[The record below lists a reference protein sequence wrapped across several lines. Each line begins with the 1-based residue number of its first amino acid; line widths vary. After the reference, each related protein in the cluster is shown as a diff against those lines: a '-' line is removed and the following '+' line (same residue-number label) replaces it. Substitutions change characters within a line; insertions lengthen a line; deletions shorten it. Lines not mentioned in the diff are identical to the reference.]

1 DTHSVTAVAPSAGA
15 LGALAASVT
24 TDDSH
29 TSGTGGVITW
39 NYAVADSALQYLAQG
54 QSKVETFTISLFDGT
69 STVTKD
75 VTVTITGTNDNAVI
89 TVAAGDS
96 ASGAV
101 TEDAH
106 PLTETASGTLSFS
119 DVDLQD
125 THSVTGVA
133 PSAGAL
139 GTLTASVT
147 TDDSHT
153 TGTGGVITWNYS
165 VADNAIQYL
174 AQGQTKVET
183 FTISLSDGTS
193 TVTKDVT
200 VTITGTNDA
209 PDIHLVTTD
218 SAATTL
224 TETNAGLSSSGT
236 LTVNDPDVSDTV
248 SSSVTTVVASGTT
261 TGLGLTNAQLL
272 AMLGVSPTSGLAA
285 DPADTHNLTWN
296 FNSGTQAFDYLAAGQ
311 SLVLT
316 YTVQSTDSSASPL
329 SDTQTV
335 TVTINGTNDA
345 PDIHLVATGTADS
358 ATATLNETNVGLT
371 TNGTLTVT
379 DADLSDTVSSTVTT
393 VV

>member
-39 NYAVADSALQYLAQG
+39 NYAVADSAIQYLAQG
-54 QSKVETFTISLFDGT
+54 QTKVETFTISLSDGT

-119 DVDLQD
+119 DVDLAD
-125 THSVTGVA
+125 THSVTGVT

-153 TGTGGVITWNYS
+153 TGTGGVITWNYAVDDS
-165 VADNAIQYL
+165 AIQYL
-174 AQGQTKVET
+174 AKDQTKTET
-183 FTISLSDGTS
+183 FTVHLFDGTS
-193 TVTKDVT
+193 TVDKVVT
-200 VTITGTNDA
+200 VTITGTNDNAVISVAAGDHDTGAA
-209 PDIHLVTTD
+209 PHDALPIC
-218 SAATTL
+218 
-224 TETNAGLSSSGT
+224 ETASGT
-236 LTVNDPDVSDTV
+236 LSF
-248 SSSVTTVVASGTT
+248 S
-261 TGLGLTNAQLL
+261 
-272 AMLGVSPTSGLAA
+272 
-285 DPADTHNLTWN
+285 
-296 FNSGTQAFDYLAAGQ
+296 
-311 SLVLT
+311 
-316 YTVQSTDSSASPL
+316 
-329 SDTQTV
+329 
-335 TVTINGTNDA
+335 
-345 PDIHLVATGTADS
+345 
-358 ATATLNETNVGLT
+358 
-371 TNGTLTVT
+371 
-379 DADLSDTVSSTVTT
+379 
-393 VV
+393 

>member
-69 STVTKD
+69 WTAPND
-75 VTVTITGTNDNAVI
+75 ATVTITGTNENAVI

-125 THSVTGVA
+125 THSVTAVA

-147 TDDSHT
+147 TDDSHPSFPT
-153 TGTGGVITWNYS
+153 RRTSDLYA
-165 VADNAIQYL
+165 VADSALQYL
-174 AQGQTKVET
+174 AQGQSKVET
-183 FTISLSDGTS
+183 FTISL
-193 TVTKDVT
+193 
-200 VTITGTNDA
+200 
-209 PDIHLVTTD
+209 
-218 SAATTL
+218 
-224 TETNAGLSSSGT
+224 
-236 LTVNDPDVSDTV
+236 
-248 SSSVTTVVASGTT
+248 
-261 TGLGLTNAQLL
+261 
-272 AMLGVSPTSGLAA
+272 
-285 DPADTHNLTWN
+285 
-296 FNSGTQAFDYLAAGQ
+296 FD
-311 SLVLT
+311 
-316 YTVQSTDSSASPL
+316 
-329 SDTQTV
+329 
-335 TVTINGTNDA
+335 
-345 PDIHLVATGTADS
+345 
-358 ATATLNETNVGLT
+358 
-371 TNGTLTVT
+371 
-379 DADLSDTVSSTVTT
+379 
-393 VV
+393 